1 MSSYRNDAFLYLG
14 RINLNVICY
23 RPKGEP
29 APIITVN
36 KDKVIAESKLPK
48 VVKKEQ
54 VGTI

>member
-14 RINLNVICY
+14 KINLNVICY

>member
-1 MSSYRNDAFLYLG
+1 MG
-14 RINLNVICY
+14 RIDLNVFYY

-48 VVKKEQ
+48 VVKKKQ